1 MIYTLTNVDDIA
13 GPVNLQSL
21 QIVHVIGTNKLVAE
35 RSLDNVNWT
44 TTGGTDVSE
53 SELFRLRAIEPGVAT
68 VEFIT

>member
-21 QIVHVIGTNKLVAE
+21 KIVHVSGTNKLVAE

-44 TTGGTDVSE
+44 TTGGTSVSE
-53 SELFRLRAIEPGVAT
+53 SELFRLRAIEPGVTT
-68 VEFIT
+68 VEFTT